1 MSHYAEA
8 EASGLKGD
16 AADAFIFSQAMGRP
30 MESFDRAAIEK
41 ANAQKRGWWSPT
53 SKFSVDNTP
62 LDNLERYLGPVQG
75 QAGGAS
81 NYVGM
86 GGNQGMMGKM
96 GPDMMAPPEGWMQD
110 MLPPGWQG
118 MARMATGGAGLV
130 GDFDPRQPTGVQS
143 PPLPPN
149 WQSRTQGSTGANS
162 GFVANEPVVDM
173 GLLTGKPYAISG
185 EAGPEMK
192 TVTPIKG
199 GMGGLSSP
207 GANENAALSG
217 PSM

>member
-62 LDNLERYLGPVQG
+62 LDNLERYLGPVQE

-81 NYVGM
+81 N
-86 GGNQGMMGKM
+86 
-96 GPDMMAPPEGWMQD
+96 
-110 MLPPGWQG
+110 
-118 MARMATGGAGLV
+118 LV